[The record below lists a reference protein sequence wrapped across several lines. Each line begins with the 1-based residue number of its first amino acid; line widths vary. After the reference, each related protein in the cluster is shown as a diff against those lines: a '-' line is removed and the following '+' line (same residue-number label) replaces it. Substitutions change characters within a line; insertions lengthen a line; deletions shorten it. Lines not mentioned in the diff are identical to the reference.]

1 MKKIFSFKIVILS
14 FLSVL
19 VITSC
24 KVTRIYETPQVST
37 DSLFSSNNTSDTNT
51 IAAISW
57 EEFFTDEKLKVLIKT
72 GLENNPDLQTA
83 FLRIQQAESYLLQ
96 SRAAF
101 FPTLNS
107 NAGVSIA
114 KLSEAQG
121 FGIRDNITQ
130 YEIGLSSSWEID
142 IWGKLKSSRKAQIAS
157 LLQTEAGADAIK
169 TGLVANIANL
179 YFTLLTLDE
188 QLAITRQTVENWNLT
203 VETMRELKISGRV
216 TEAAVVQSEAQ
227 KYAAEV
233 TIPDLVQSI
242 REAEN
247 RLNVLLG
254 RPPGAID
261 RAALRDQKFPGK
273 LEAGVS
279 AQLLANRPD
288 VRAAEFNYRY
298 FYELTN
304 VARTAFYPALTI
316 TGSAGLSSLDISDL
330 LDPGSFAA
338 SIGAGILQPVT
349 NRRAN
354 RTRYEVA
361 GYQEEEAFINFRNSL
376 LLAGEEVSN
385 ALSLYETANSKI
397 AVRTLQMDALEKSVD
412 YSLDLLQN
420 GFANYTEVIT
430 ARQSLLMAELGEVSD
445 RFQQIS
451 AAISLYRSLG
461 GGWK

>member
-1 MKKIFSFKIVILS
+1 LS

-37 DSLFSSNNTSDTNT
+37 DSLFRSNNTSDTNT

-72 GLENNPDLQTA
+72 GLKNNPDLQTA

-179 YFTLLTLDE
+179 Y
-188 QLAITRQTVENWNLT
+188 
-203 VETMRELKISGRV
+203 
-216 TEAAVVQSEAQ
+216 
-227 KYAAEV
+227 
-233 TIPDLVQSI
+233 
-242 REAEN
+242 
-247 RLNVLLG
+247 
-254 RPPGAID
+254 
-261 RAALRDQKFPGK
+261 
-273 LEAGVS
+273 
-279 AQLLANRPD
+279 
-288 VRAAEFNYRY
+288 
-298 FYELTN
+298 
-304 VARTAFYPALTI
+304 
-316 TGSAGLSSLDISDL
+316 
-330 LDPGSFAA
+330 
-338 SIGAGILQPVT
+338 
-349 NRRAN
+349 
-354 RTRYEVA
+354 
-361 GYQEEEAFINFRNSL
+361 
-376 LLAGEEVSN
+376 
-385 ALSLYETANSKI
+385 
-397 AVRTLQMDALEKSVD
+397 
-412 YSLDLLQN
+412 
-420 GFANYTEVIT
+420 
-430 ARQSLLMAELGEVSD
+430 
-445 RFQQIS
+445 
-451 AAISLYRSLG
+451 
-461 GGWK
+461 

>member
-37 DSLFSSNNTSDTNT
+37 DSLFRSNNTSDTNT

-273 LEAGVS
+273 LEAGVP

-412 YSLDLLQN
+412 YSLELLQN

>member
-1 MKKIFSFKIVILS
+1 
-14 FLSVL
+14 
-19 VITSC
+19 
-24 KVTRIYETPQVST
+24 
-37 DSLFSSNNTSDTNT
+37 
-51 IAAISW
+51 
-57 EEFFTDEKLKVLIKT
+57 
-72 GLENNPDLQTA
+72 
-83 FLRIQQAESYLLQ
+83 
-96 SRAAF
+96 
-101 FPTLNS
+101 
-107 NAGVSIA
+107 
-114 KLSEAQG
+114 
-121 FGIRDNITQ
+121 
-130 YEIGLSSSWEID
+130 
-142 IWGKLKSSRKAQIAS
+142 
-157 LLQTEAGADAIK
+157 
-169 TGLVANIANL
+169 
-179 YFTLLTLDE
+179 DE
-188 QLAITRQTVENWNLT
+188 QLAITRQTVETWNLT

-273 LEAGVS
+273 LEAGVP

-361 GYQEEEAFINFRNSL
+361 GFQEEERS
-376 LLAGEEVSN
+376 EERRVGK
-385 ALSLYETANSKI
+385 EG
-397 AVRTLQMDALEKSVD
+397 R
-412 YSLDLLQN
+412 
-420 GFANYTEVIT
+420 
-430 ARQSLLMAELGEVSD
+430 R
-445 RFQQIS
+445 R
-451 AAISLYRSLG
+451 G
-461 GGWK
+461 GPHESERKEME